1 VYDDL
6 TSLGQSDS
14 SSAVPN
20 DTVNDKIAS
29 QIQELESAL
38 ANGTSTADQVQAT
51 WTTFTTDLAQQN
63 PDVADDINQLKTIS
77 SGFNSN
83 EQWEA
88 FFTLLTDKIS
98 QAQKD
103 YAVTV
108 TTESTSTSHSNYVQ
122 HDWLLDHKNQPHDN
136 QATW

>member
-6 TSLGQSDS
+6 SSLGQSDS

-38 ANGTSTADQVQAT
+38 ANGTSTADQVQAA

-103 YAVTV
+103 YAATV

-122 HDWLLDHKNQPHDN
+122 HDWLRDHKNQPHDN